1 MIFPLLISNLRI
13 CLYMILKLR
22 ILKHFFVCQCSYYA
36 IPLFSLYGDAKL
48 RNLSLKKCLVSLTYV
63 NNFFPESRGD
73 IKKGETCLNVLKLLI
88 KEYQLL
94 EREQLFALQRFLA
107 HKLSTKTK
115 QFVNVHLVKRTRKFL
130 TTCEACND
138 PVSKSASSD
147 EREPNEIEF
156 VKVFEVSDNFGA
168 DH

>member
-1 MIFPLLISNLRI
+1 M
-13 CLYMILKLR
+13 
-22 ILKHFFVCQCSYYA
+22 
-36 IPLFSLYGDAKL
+36 
-48 RNLSLKKCLVSLTYV
+48 
-63 NNFFPESRGD
+63 
-73 IKKGETCLNVLKLLI
+73 NVLKLLI